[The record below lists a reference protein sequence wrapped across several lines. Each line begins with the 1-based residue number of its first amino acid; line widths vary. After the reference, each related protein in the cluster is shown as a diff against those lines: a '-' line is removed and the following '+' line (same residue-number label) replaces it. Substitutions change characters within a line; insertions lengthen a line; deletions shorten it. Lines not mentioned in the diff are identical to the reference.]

1 MTPDPKSSA
10 KQLSPK
16 ASAIRRLVPTAR
28 ALWCVTSAG
37 LVSVAAVAM
46 TTVAIAADSASTA
59 ARIANAV
66 TQSNPSQTQSAPA
79 SPDQSQNQNQ
89 NPNPPAPAPAPAP
102 PPATSPL
109 PTVSPD
115 SSQITYNTGQIIT
128 IRMIDTID
136 SKTNRAGDVFHAS
149 LDEPLQ
155 LNNSVIVPRGTDVY
169 VRLVQGT
176 TQGAP
181 NNTSGMHLQL
191 VKMDFQGR
199 SYSLVSSTY
208 TAAGKMKA
216 KHAGRDIGGG
226 AILGTILGAALGG
239 GRGAA
244 AGAVVG
250 AAGGGVYAD
259 THKVQQVKVPAE
271 TRLDFTLEQPVTI
284 SVMPHPANEAN
295 PPSNATPPP
304 SNTPPSSTPPPPP
317 PPSSGNTPT

>member
-1 MTPDPKSSA
+1 MTRDPKSS
-10 KQLSPK
+10 KQLSAKPP
-16 ASAIRRLVPTAR
+16 AIRRLVPTAR

-37 LVSVAAVAM
+37 LVSIAAVAM

-66 TQSNPSQTQSAPA
+66 GQSNPAQTQSAPA
-79 SPDQSQNQNQ
+79 TPDQNQNQ
-89 NPNPPAPAPAPAP
+89 NPNSSAPAPSPVPA
-102 PPATSPL
+102 ASSA
-109 PTVSPD
+109 PTVSAD
-115 SSQITYNTGQIIT
+115 SSEITYNTGQVIT

-155 LNNSVIVPRGTDVY
+155 LNNSVVVPRGTDVY

-181 NNTSGMHLQL
+181 NNSNGMHLQL

-208 TAAGKMKA
+208 TAAGKMKS

-226 AILGTILGAALGG
+226 AILGTILGAAIGG

-295 PPSNATPPP
+295 PPSNVTPPP
-304 SNTPPSSTPPPPP
+304 SNTPPANTPPP